1 MSPEE
6 ELRFLIL
13 GAQREGNRFLAALLA
28 PLDLTPS
35 QAEVL
40 RCLADAGPLSL
51 NALGR
56 RLVCET
62 GSPSRLVSTMVER
75 GWIVRREDS
84 RDRRQ
89 VTLTLTG
96 NGRRLAGAV
105 QEVERQLYGWMRQR
119 LDGFDVARLS
129 GALRSLLD
137 GSAAGKA
144 IAERQAAASAA
155 GGQTATRRPK
165 G

>member
-13 GAQREGNRFLAALLA
+13 GTQREGNRFLAALLA

-62 GSPSRLVSTMVER
+62 GSPSRLVSTMVDR

-84 RDRRQ
+84 NDRRQ

-105 QEVERQLYGWMRQR
+105 QGVERRLYGWMRQR
-119 LDGFDVARLS
+119 LDGSDIGRLS
-129 GALRSLLD
+129 GALRNLLAD
-137 GSAAGKA
+137 TAAGKA
-144 IAERQAAASAA
+144 ITERRAAAS
-155 GGQTATRRPK
+155 GRRD
-165 G
+165 